1 MSFKLRQYQCK
12 KCGQKYPYSYYKWCK
27 TCDLKN
33 VTKWASGNKKI
44 DALVQE
50 MQLKINS
57 PYIVVFEWIP
67 YNQFDDIKEI
77 SKGDF
82 ATVYSAIWKD
92 GPLLY
97 NSYKQEYTRT
107 TDKKVVLKCLY
118 NSHNITNEFLD
129 EV

>member
-1 MSFKLRQYQCK
+1 MSFKLHQYQCK

-67 YNQFDDIKEI
+67 YNQLDNVEEI
-77 SKGDF
+77 SKGDI
-82 ATVYSAIWKD
+82 ATVCSAIWKD
-92 GPLLY
+92 GPLYY
-97 NSYKQEYTRT
+97 NFNDDGYTRES
-107 TDKKVVLKCLY
+107 DKKVVLKCVHDSQ
-118 NSHNITNEFLD
+118 N
-129 EV
+129 